1 MAAALAVA
9 MATAMSDIVLVSA
22 FLSES
27 WPLDDRA
34 AAAAAEVV
42 AVVVV

>member
-1 MAAALAVA
+1 
-9 MATAMSDIVLVSA
+9 MSDIVLVSA

-27 WPLDDRA
+27 WPLDRA

-42 AVVVV
+42 AAVVV